1 MYLHLGQE
9 TVVRLDE
16 VVGIFDM
23 DKSTISKHS
32 RQFLADAEKGGRVFN
47 VSEELPKSY
56 VVCVDGEGTETV
68 YISSRA
74 LSSWCRQ
81 KGISLDTMLQ
91 ELQLHGYAQYG
102 INTKRFAL
110 GKDVPTL
117 PNGAQTVYCF
127 RVERNYGDT
136 ISA

>member
-1 MYLHLGQE
+1 MRKAKALKTDQGQS
-9 TVVRLDE
+9 VHY
-16 VVGIFDM
+16 GSFD
-23 DKSTISKHS
+23 S
-32 RQFLADAEKGGRVFN
+32 
-47 VSEELPKSY
+47 VSDDPY
-56 VVCVDGEGTETV
+56 VVQLPTRQMHIRRELDTETV